1 MIGTTLTRIAVE
13 RARPINPCGL
23 RVDAGT
29 TRRRFSARRVNRAST
44 PDEGD
49 PMTMK
54 LLDILKHAMQS
65 DASDVHLVSGHVPMM
80 RVHQVM
86 VPMDMP
92 VLAPDTVKGFVQE
105 MASKEAFS
113 KFEQLKDSDFSYSV
127 EGMARYRV
135 NAHYQRATSAI
146 AMRMIKTKVPPLAML
161 NLPEVIA
168 RLTYLPRGLVLVTGD
183 TGSGKSTTLAAM
195 IQAMNERYRK
205 HIITLED
212 PVEYAFVSNRCLI
225 EQRELGADMPSFASG
240 LKHALRQDPDII
252 LVGEM
257 RDLETTALAISA
269 AETGHL
275 VLSTLHTVNASQ
287 TVERIIDMYP
297 GGQQNQIRSMLANTL
312 QAVISQTLFSR
323 IDKPGMVPA
332 VEVLLCTPAVRNL
345 IRENRSF
352 EIPNVIETNRALGM
366 VSLDTS
372 IAEQYFNG
380 FISREDAIAQAA
392 YPDKLERMLV
402 A

>member
-1 MIGTTLTRIAVE
+1 
-13 RARPINPCGL
+13 
-23 RVDAGT
+23 
-29 TRRRFSARRVNRAST
+29 
-44 PDEGD
+44 
-49 PMTMK
+49 MK
-54 LLDILKHAMQS
+54 LIDILKAAFEM
-65 DASDVHLVSGHVPMM
+65 DASDVHLVPNHVPMV

-86 VPMDMP
+86 TPMDFP
-92 VLAPDTVKGFVQE
+92 ILSAETTRKLFEE
-105 MASKEAFS
+105 MAPKESVAI
-113 KFEQLKDSDFSYSV
+113 FEKQKDADFSY
-127 EGMARYRV
+127 EAPGLARYRV
-135 NAHYQRATSAI
+135 NAHMQRGATAL
-146 AMRMIKTKVPPLAML
+146 AMRMIKTKVPPLSKL

-212 PVEYAFVSNRCLI
+212 PVEYTFTSARCVI
-225 EQRELGADMPSFASG
+225 EQRELGLDMPSFASG

-275 VLSTLHTVNASQ
+275 VLSTLHTCNASQ

-297 GGQQNQIRSMLANTL
+297 AAQQNQIRSMLANTL

-323 IDKPGMVPA
+323 IDQPGMVPA

-345 IRENRSF
+345 IREARTF
-352 EIPNVIETNRALGM
+352 EIPNVIETSRSIGM
-366 VSLDTS
+366 KSLDTA
-372 IAEQYFNG
+372 IAELFFNG
-380 FISREDAIAQAA
+380 MISREDAIAQAA
-392 YPDKLERMLV
+392 YPDKLDRQLV

>member
-1 MIGTTLTRIAVE
+1 
-13 RARPINPCGL
+13 
-23 RVDAGT
+23 
-29 TRRRFSARRVNRAST
+29 
-44 PDEGD
+44 
-49 PMTMK
+49 MK
-54 LLDILKHAMQS
+54 LNDILKAAYDA
-65 DASDVHLVSGHVPMM
+65 DASDVHLIAGQPPVI

-86 VPMDMP
+86 TPMD
-92 VLAPDTVKGFVQE
+92 APPIAPATARQYFDQMSSAETQATFDRQ
-105 MASKEAFS
+105 
-113 KFEQLKDSDFSYSV
+113 KDADFSYEV
-127 EGMARYRV
+127 QGLARYRV
-135 NAHYQRATSAI
+135 NAHMQRGAVGL
-146 AMRMIKTKVPPLAML
+146 AMRMIKTKVPPLANL

-212 PVEYAFVSNRCLI
+212 PVEYTFKSDKCLI
-225 EQRELGADMPSFASG
+225 EQRELGQDMPSFASG

-297 GGQQNQIRSMLANTL
+297 AGQQNQIRSMLSNTL
-312 QAVISQTLFSR
+312 QAVVSQTLFSR
-323 IDKPGMVPA
+323 TDKPGMVPA
-332 VEVLLCTPAVRNL
+332 VETLLCTPAVRNL
-345 IRENRSF
+345 IREARTF
-352 EIPNVIETNRALGM
+352 EIPNVIETNRAIGM
-366 VSLDTS
+366 SSLDSS
-372 IAEQYFNG
+372 IAELYFNG
-380 FISREDAIAQAA
+380 MISKEDAIAQAA
-392 YPDKLERMLV
+392 YPDKLERQLV